1 MCKKAFKRSFDQIAQ
16 TSIDALVVSIAALDK
31 AAQDPQLQAAKA
43 IEADKMPEK
52 AKLAKLSKTEP
63 AKAFA
68 KAYALAEAQFNQ
80 HESLMKSLTGNAAAA
95 RHIDNELPPA
105 ISQLTDKL
113 KQNEFQAARQ
123 LLAELAVVQGIFVDI
138 PDGAKRFTVLNAA
151 KQKVKD
157 MGATLTPK
165 VEMWLSFAM
174 KKCGET
180 K

>member
-1 MCKKAFKRSFDQIAQ
+1 MLEKARQHHS
-16 TSIDALVVSIAALDK
+16 
-31 AAQDPQLQAAKA
+31 LQAAKA
-43 IEADKMPEK
+43 IEAGIFS

-80 HESLMKSLTGNAAAA
+80 HESLMKSLTGNAAAG
-95 RHIDNELPPA
+95 RQIDNELPPA

-123 LLAELAVVQGIFVDI
+123 LVAELVVVQGIFVDI
-138 PDGAKRFTVLNAA
+138 PDGAKRFTLLNAA

-165 VEMWLSFAM
+165 VEMWLSSEM